1 MTGVPGV
8 RGSLRSLTVLV
19 VVAGSALSGCTVMEG
34 LLCQPHCEE
43 RSRNSSSL
51 VGFLYPNGE
60 APPRDDAVPELEL
73 PLRVGLTM
81 LPASGNAPGLDVAA
95 RADLLDRV
103 RQRFETRK
111 FIAEI
116 VVIPDYYLATATSSG
131 ADTRGSGFD
140 SLAGLQRLYDLDVL
154 ALVSH
159 DQVTHSDENS
169 LAVTYLTIVGAYL
182 FPASRHEVTTLVDLA
197 VVDPKTRS
205 LLLRAG
211 GTDSQSRTTT
221 LADKAVTSRSS
232 QGKSFASAG
241 DQMIEHFDV
250 ALKQFE
256 ENVRS
261 GKARVRVTRQQ
272 ASAGGSGGGGSID
285 GVLIVAALG
294 LIAARCRRRRNE
306 GGGRDA

>member
-1 MTGVPGV
+1 MRGLPGF
-8 RGSLRSLTVLV
+8 RGSLVMLV
-19 VVAGSALSGCTVMEG
+19 VVAGGALSGCTVLEG
-34 LLCQPHCEE
+34 ILCQPHCEQ

-60 APPRDDAVPELEL
+60 VPPPDDAVPELKL

-81 LPASGNAPGLDVAA
+81 LPSTGDAPGLDAAA
-95 RADLLDRV
+95 RAELLERV
-103 RQRFETRK
+103 RQRFQTRD

-116 VVIPDYYLATATSSG
+116 VVIPDYYLANARGPGGSG
-131 ADTRGSGFD
+131 GFD
-140 SLAGLQRLYDLDVL
+140 SLAGLQRLYSLDLL

-159 DQVTHSDENS
+159 DQVTHSDENT

-182 FPASRHEVTTLVDLA
+182 VPASRHEVTTLVDLA
-197 VVDPKTRS
+197 VVDPQTRS

-211 GTDSQSRTTT
+211 GTDTQSRTTT

-241 DQMIEHFDV
+241 DQMIEHFDL
-250 ALKQFE
+250 ALKQFQ

-261 GKARVRVTRQQ
+261 GKARVRVTRQR
-272 ASAGGSGGGGSID
+272 SSGGGGGGGSID
-285 GVLIVAALG
+285 AVLLVAVAG
-294 LIAARCRRRRNE
+294 LLAARCRRRRNE
-306 GGGRDA
+306 GGGREA